1 MSQQSK
7 QQKYTQADL
16 QIRNLLLEREELRQR
31 FNVQTQLLTYLA
43 KTYGDENHVI
53 ILSRAEIEKL
63 DMATEGVSIRTANQI
78 AILGY
83 QKREA
88 PKTADGEV
96 ECVCGGNATL
106 EGTHTE
112 DCEWWKR
119 HKVAPRVE
127 GMPADHKLC
136 PIHKILWPIGQ
147 PCGKCLDEAT
157 AQVKCECGAPKYRHL
172 AGFGKC
178 KDEDCECEQWRPKM
192 EAQA

>member
-31 FNVQTQLLTYLA
+31 FNVQTQLLTYLV
-43 KTYGDENHVI
+43 KTFGGEDQKI
-53 ILSRAEIEKL
+53 MMSRAEIEKL
-63 DMATEGVSIRTANQI
+63 DMAVEGVKLATGQGVVVLSF
-78 AILGY
+78 LP
-83 QKREA
+83 RERKV
-88 PKTADGEV
+88 PQDGEV

-106 EGTHTE
+106 EATHTE

-178 KDEDCECEQWRPKM
+178 KDEDCGCEQFRPKI